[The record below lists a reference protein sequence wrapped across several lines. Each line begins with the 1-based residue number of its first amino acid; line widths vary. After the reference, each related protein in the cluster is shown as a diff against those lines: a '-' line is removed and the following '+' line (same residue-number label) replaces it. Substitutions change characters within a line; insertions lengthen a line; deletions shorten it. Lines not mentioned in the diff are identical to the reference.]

1 MASLVQ
7 QETPCGVISAIW
19 NIITSVQGEEIEQT
33 KLVEQLAD
41 VLEDTELAERHVQ
54 AAISDELIVE
64 CARPKH
70 RGRQR
75 LTPTYTVPANW
86 QTYAIP
92 DGQPDKYCYECHQVG
107 SVVKCAGC
115 VRSFHE
121 GCLKTGDERQLEL
134 EQYMSKQ
141 KRITVS
147 AVKARTARGRQRRSS
162 AASLAVTEESTV
174 SSMDLSAVQGSVEHA
189 DSTGLGQHG
198 SADDSVDVIVGE
210 SLADRIKHESDDTC
224 SSIKRE
230 ENVKEEGLP
239 TVDDAMF
246 VGMVRPPNRRLERSL
261 NTPTVKPEVSD
272 REGSAGRNGS
282 DDSSQAASDTI
293 APRYCYACE
302 LLRYSSNQAPSS
314 IEKCEL
320 NYLLKFVVEQYKS
333 WIPKDTFST
342 SKFLRDTVRH
352 TPVVKRKTIDICRK
366 MLLRIPTSFA
376 DVREKIASEQY
387 ARLEEFHVD
396 LLDIVHNVA
405 IIHGDTSM
413 AYSAAMY
420 FLADCVYDL
429 REIRHCSDCY
439 RHSAEKAEPHWFA
452 RPCRTRH
459 ELVFAKQSRFQY
471 WPAKVVRVVN
481 NLYDVRFFG
490 GNHPRALID
499 AGWVKP
505 IDTEL
510 GTLGVKDKHGG
521 FQLAM
526 KEMLKYQSLAEGFR
540 DHFGFTSVTEQMQA
554 AVVTRTVESVLPPEL
569 REGAGRQST
578 SLGGEFTARTT
589 KKRQRNQRNKQ
600 PSVVHQSVPLGAV
613 SPPPTVTSTNGST
626 ISTRSKRRETA
637 SHQHTPAKKTRS
649 STQAVAQ
656 SPEQDSVELPLQQL
670 DCALDGNH
678 NGYDG
683 ELKQLFQ
690 QVTDLEETKQVALKL
705 LQNKEQH
712 FARKLEW
719 LKETHQHQ
727 ISEIK
732 KRQWHLGRVRV
743 LQLPDRT
750 LQRIVA
756 GVATSGTGVPIAAE
770 PQHRTHVVLAV
781 PGVEHLLVIDLPLV
795 VLPAQELFHYLTLA
809 KWYGRSSSS
818 PLPSNRAGFVNTL
831 CMYEPMSLKSFHS
844 RMNSELE
851 SLIMITSNPC
861 RTRLPMHDF
870 IPGTSGMPRIADAM
884 SIGWK
889 PPWCS
894 SRKTRCMYGIQPQER
909 SMLCTSGG
917 TPPGPSRSRT
927 TTSVLCSQTV

>member
-7 QETPCGVISAIW
+7 QETPCGVASAIW
-19 NIITSVQGEEIEQT
+19 NIITSAQGEEIEQT

-115 VRSFHE
+115 VRSLHE
-121 GCLKTGDERQLEL
+121 GCQKTGDERQLEL
-134 EQYMSKQ
+134 EQYLLKQ
-141 KRITVS
+141 RHITVS

-174 SSMDLSAVQGSVEHA
+174 SSMDLSAAQGSVEHA

-272 REGSAGRNGS
+272 REGSAGRDGS
-282 DDSSQAASDTI
+282 DNSSQAASDTI

-302 LLRYSSNQAPSS
+302 LLRHSSNQAPSS
-314 IEKCEL
+314 IEKSEL

-342 SKFLRDTVRH
+342 SKFLRDTARQ
-352 TPVVKRKTIDICRK
+352 TPVVTRKTIDICRK

-376 DVREKIASEQY
+376 DVREKITSEQY

-405 IIHGDTSM
+405 IIHGDTST

-439 RHSAEKAEPHWFA
+439 RHSAEKAEPDWFA

-540 DHFGFTSVTEQMQA
+540 DHFAFTSVTEQMQA
-554 AVVTRTVESVLPPEL
+554 AVINRTVESILPPEL

-578 SLGGEFTARTT
+578 SLGGKFTARTM

-613 SPPPTVTSTNGST
+613 SPPPTVASTNGST

-683 ELKQLFQ
+683 EVGASSSTRVARTKQNEILRFPEKYDTFRLKQLFQ
-690 QVTDLEETKQVALKL
+690 QVTNLEETKQVALKL

-732 KRQWHLGRVRV
+732 KRQWCVVCEKEARIPCCWNTSYCTTDCRERHWPGH
-743 LQLPDRT
+743 
-750 LQRIVA
+750 QRQH
-756 GVATSGTGVPIAAE
+756 PIA
-770 PQHRTHVVLAV
+770 
-781 PGVEHLLVIDLPLV
+781 
-795 VLPAQELFHYLTLA
+795 
-809 KWYGRSSSS
+809 SN
-818 PLPSNRAGFVNTL
+818 SNRF
-831 CMYEPMSLKSFHS
+831 S
-844 RMNSELE
+844 
-851 SLIMITSNPC
+851 
-861 RTRLPMHDF
+861 
-870 IPGTSGMPRIADAM
+870 
-884 SIGWK
+884 
-889 PPWCS
+889 
-894 SRKTRCMYGIQPQER
+894 
-909 SMLCTSGG
+909 
-917 TPPGPSRSRT
+917 
-927 TTSVLCSQTV
+927 